1 MASTLTETQRKFL
14 ETFFAS
20 GPVSSHFYLSGG
32 TGLAGFYLHH
42 RFSDDIDLFTRDAA
56 QLTPARVVVQAS
68 LATCGLE
75 VSERRETEEMLEY
88 KVQGDPHPT
97 HPLVKVDV
105 VRDTEP
111 AFAPAE
117 VHGVIRV
124 DALLSIAVNKIATI
138 FSRSWEVKDY
148 VDLYFIL
155 KTKPFDL
162 DALLPMAGQKDLGFD
177 ELHLAANLARV
188 STLQGLVPYLQ
199 RYMVQPL
206 RADELIN
213 FCEEVAARIFD
224 RHPPRR

>member
-1 MASTLTETQRKFL
+1 MDRTLTDTQQRFL
-14 ETFFAS
+14 QRFFTS
-20 GPVSSHFYLSGG
+20 GPISAHFYLSGG
-32 TGLAGFYLHH
+32 SGLAGFYLHH

-56 QLTPARVVVQAS
+56 QLVPARAVVQAS

-97 HPLVKVDV
+97 HPLLKIDV
-105 VRDTEP
+105 IRDTEP
-111 AFAPAE
+111 IFAPIE
-117 VHGVIRV
+117 MHGVIRV
-124 DALLSIAVNKIATI
+124 DALLSIAINKVTTI
-138 FSRSWEVKDY
+138 FSRGWEVKDY

-162 DALLPMAGQKDLGFD
+162 DALLPLAGQKDLGFD
-177 ELHLAANLARV
+177 ELHFAANLSRV
-188 STLQGLVPYLQ
+188 STLQGLIPYLQ

-206 RADELIN
+206 KVEELVQ
-213 FCEEVAARIFD
+213 FCEDTAARIFD

>member
-1 MASTLTETQRKFL
+1 MDSALTDTQRRFL
-14 ETFFAS
+14 ETFFTS
-20 GPVSSHFYLSGG
+20 DPISTHFYLSGG

-42 RFSDDIDLFTRDAA
+42 RFSDDIDLFTRDVG
-56 QLTPARVVVQAS
+56 QLVPARAVVQAS
-68 LATCGLE
+68 LAACGLE
-75 VSERRETEEMLEY
+75 ISEGRESEEMLEY

-97 HPLVKVDV
+97 YPLIKVDV

-111 AFAPAE
+111 AFAPTE

-124 DALLSIAVNKIATI
+124 DALLSIAVNKVATI
-138 FSRSWEVKDY
+138 FSRGWEVKDY

-162 DALLPMAGQKDLGFD
+162 DALLPLAAQKDLGFD
-177 ELHLAANLARV
+177 ELQFAANLSRV
-188 STLQGLVPYLQ
+188 SSLQGLVLYLQ

-206 RADELIN
+206 KADELIQ

>member
-1 MASTLTETQRKFL
+1 VDSTLTETQRRFL
-14 ETFFAS
+14 ETFFTS
-20 GPVSSHFYLSGG
+20 GPISTHFYLSGG

-42 RFSDDIDLFTRDAA
+42 RLSDDIDLFTRDAD
-56 QLTPARVVVQAS
+56 QLTPARAVVQAS
-68 LATCGLE
+68 LATCGLK

-88 KVQGDPHPT
+88 EVQGDPHPT

-111 AFAPAE
+111 MFAPIE
-117 VHGVIRV
+117 VHGIIRV
-124 DALLSIAVNKIATI
+124 DALLSIAVNKVTTI
-138 FSRSWEVKDY
+138 FSRGWEVKDY

-155 KTKPFDL
+155 TTKPFEL
-162 DALLPMAGQKDLGFD
+162 DALIPLAGQKDLGFD

-199 RYMVQPL
+199 RYMVLPL
-206 RADELIN
+206 RKDDLIQ
-213 FCEEVAARIFD
+213 FCEETAARIFD